1 MQIQTNQLMGFVE
14 KRICTKIFCA
24 KRSKFSLPV
33 KMAGKNVNIDESQ
46 TEENENQEEVS
57 VNEAGDNSAS
67 DRLIKL
73 PLTRIKT
80 IMKSDPDVTL
90 ASQEAVVA
98 LAKATEL
105 FIQMFS
111 KDASSS
117 TLQGKRKTLQRK
129 DLDHVMDRKD
139 CYLFLDG
146 TLDGT

>member
-1 MQIQTNQLMGFVE
+1 
-14 KRICTKIFCA
+14 
-24 KRSKFSLPV
+24 
-33 KMAGKNVNIDESQ
+33 MAGEDVNIEETKS
-46 TEENENQEEVS
+46 EENEVQEEMI
-57 VNEAGDNSAS
+57 VNETGDNTAS
-67 DRLIKL
+67 DRIIKL

-105 FIQMFS
+105 FIQMFA
-111 KDASSS
+111 KDASAS
-117 TLQGKRKTLQRK
+117 TMQGKRKTLQRK